1 MIDRKK
7 MRDVVG
13 YTRAEQAVSAEAW
26 FRVANS
32 FHAAA
37 QLLSEFSERVPAD
50 SRPFALNAALSLELV
65 FKAILAKRC
74 EPIPETA
81 GGHDLVRL
89 CKDTSVELN
98 THQQAT
104 LELLTE
110 TIVWA
115 GRYPTPKKDEHWDD
129 YHDRIFEKHVIRSQ
143 HGNVSQVMAN
153 PESFP
158 DWDNYQKIWNSC
170 VLSFESISPSGE
182 QS

>member
-7 MRDVVG
+7 TRDVVG

-26 FRVANS
+26 FHVANS

-74 EPIPETA
+74 KPIPEKA

-89 CKDTSVELN
+89 CKDANVELN
-98 THQQAT
+98 AHQHAT
-104 LELLTE
+104 LEILTE

-115 GRYPTPKKDEHWDD
+115 GRYPTPKNDERWDD
-129 YHDRIFEKHVIRSQ
+129 YHDRIIEKHVIRSQ
-143 HGNVSQVMAN
+143 RGNVFQVMAN
-153 PESFP
+153 PHSFP
-158 DWDNYQKIWNSC
+158 NWVNYQGIWNSC
-170 VLSFESISPSGE
+170 VVRFESISRSG
-182 QS
+182 